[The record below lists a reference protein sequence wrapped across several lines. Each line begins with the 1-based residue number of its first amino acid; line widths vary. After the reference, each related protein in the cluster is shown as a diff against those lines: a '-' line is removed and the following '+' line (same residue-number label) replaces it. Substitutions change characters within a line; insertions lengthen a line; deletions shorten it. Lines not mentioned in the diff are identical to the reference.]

1 MEPAQFIKITDDVVD
16 RVGSKFDVGSAG
28 EPTDSITD
36 FLARPLKLITYD
48 WSRTDGNMLATY
60 DLISL
65 YLGSTPVMK
74 KLAGYHTLSANVRVY
89 MVVTGSPFQY
99 GKLCLSYR
107 PGADT
112 PVTGIN
118 YGGQLRA
125 SVADTDDLSDM
136 VAYSQRPTICVYP
149 TESTSGEMVVPIIFP
164 ADRLDRDMYPLF
176 PMSYFTLY
184 SPTRLECI
192 GATPIERVTVQ
203 IYVSLHDV
211 VLADRTANYQSA
223 AVAGIIGEQLEASSA
238 IGISDLLVSG
248 AQEKHRQGETAESAG
263 LLALGALVRAT
274 GFSNPHTH
282 MRIASSKPEGLP
294 GLTSCDQETPSESLS
309 VVSDPTIVGGLLP
322 KRFHDEMDIKTL
334 GAIPSLASTFDWSNG
349 TDPGTT
355 LSLINVSPFNH
366 VTASLTGNLGST
378 YTSVQFTP
386 AAYFAS
392 LFHLWRGDV
401 VYTFEAVASK
411 MHRGQIRIFYDPLGS
426 SLVSDAYNRSCVWD
440 ISVDSKMQV
449 RIPYDSHLAFKN
461 IRSTNNI
468 ASSFNISNT
477 GSYAAFD
484 RNAHMGKL
492 TLVAHTK
499 LSATTAVDPGVTIL
513 ITVHVENLELARPLG
528 PSFDE
533 ESSVTNRLSLVSP
546 WSYQSEKLSG
556 ITDIYEPLKPN
567 KRPIREYMGEEIV
580 SLRALCHRSVPGPII
595 ASNSANVNTNV
606 YFNRV
611 TMSAEPTA
619 FGYEPPNAYLKS
631 AFAKVAYMAQP
642 LISDFNFH
650 STPPCVW
657 VAAAFAMK
665 RGGYRWKITP
675 LLAGTPSP
683 HITVS
688 KPMPKAVSW
697 NNTSISLQSS
707 TVNTVS
713 KTIATH
719 YDFDTHKGMTGMA
732 ASTDPLG
739 VVDFIVPYQS
749 RFRASGGAP
758 HCPSTGTSSTHDD
771 TTKLMRISWY
781 STGVTSRGPITT
793 CLKSFVSANVDFDV
807 FYFINAP
814 RLYIITGL
822 TVQ

>member
-1 MEPAQFIKITDDVVD
+1 MEPAQFIKITNDAVD
-16 RVGSKFDVGSAG
+16 RVGAKFDVGTAG

-36 FLARPLKLITYD
+36 FLARPLKLVTFD
-48 WSRTDGNMLATY
+48 WARTDGNVLAIY
-60 DLISL
+60 DLVSL
-65 YLGSTPVMK
+65 YLGSTPVLK
-74 KLAGYHTLSANVRVY
+74 KLAGYHTLSANIRVY

-107 PGADT
+107 PGYDGLAS
-112 PVTGIN
+112 GIN
-118 YGGQLRA
+118 FGGQIR
-125 SVADTDDLSDM
+125 SVLTETADLPDM
-136 VAYSQRPTICVYP
+136 IAYSQRPNICVYP
-149 TESTSGEMVVPIIFP
+149 TECTSGEMIVPIIFP
-164 ADRLDRDMYPLF
+164 ADRLDRDTYPSF
-176 PMSYFTLY
+176 PMSAFTLY

-223 AVAGIIGEQLEASSA
+223 TVQDQLEASGATS
-238 IGISDLLVSG
+238 ISDLLVSA
-248 AQEKHRQGETAESAG
+248 AQDAKGETAESAG

-282 MRIASSKPEGLP
+282 MRVGSTKPEGFP
-294 GLTSCDQETPSESLS
+294 GLTSSDQETASESLS
-309 VVSDPTIVGGLLP
+309 VVSNPTVVGGLLP
-322 KRFHDEMDIKTL
+322 KRYHDEMDIKTL
-334 GAIPSLASTFDWSNG
+334 GAIPSLASSFTWNNG
-349 TDPGTT
+349 TEPGSV

-366 VTASLTGNLGST
+366 ACGTHTGNLGST
-378 YTSVQFTP
+378 YTSIQFTP

-426 SLVSDAYNRSCVWD
+426 ALVSDAYNRSCVWD
-440 ISVDSKMQV
+440 ISVDTRMQV

-461 IRSTNNI
+461 IRSSNNI
-468 ASSFNISNT
+468 SSSYNISNT
-477 GSYAAFD
+477 GTYATFD
-484 RNAHMGKL
+484 RDSHMGKL

-499 LSATTAVDPGVTIL
+499 LSATMAADPGVTVL
-513 ITVHVENLELARPLG
+513 VTVHVENLELARPLG

-556 ITDIYEPLKPN
+556 VTDIYEPLKPN
-567 KRPIREYMGEEIV
+567 KRPIREYMGEEVV
-580 SLRALCHRSVPGPII
+580 SLRALCHRSTPGPII
-595 ASNSANVNTNV
+595 AASSAVTNANI
-606 YFNRV
+606 FLNRV
-611 TMSAEPTA
+611 TMSAEPKP

-642 LISDFNFH
+642 LVSDFNFH

-657 VAAAFAMK
+657 AAAAFAMK

-688 KPMPKAVSW
+688 KPMPRAVSW
-697 NNTSISLQSS
+697 NTTTVNLQG
-707 TVNTVS
+707 TTMNTVS

-758 HCPSTGTSSTHDD
+758 HYPTAGNTSTHDD

-781 STGVTSRGPITT
+781 SAGVTARGPATT
-793 CLKSFVSANVDFDV
+793 CLKTFVSANVDYDV
-807 FYFINAP
+807 FYFVNAP
-814 RLYIITGL
+814 RVYIITGL